1 MSSMME
7 EVAARTGLTYSL
19 KLTPIPLGSV
29 AGLLEGQRVSC
40 TWSERGSR
48 VEAWFDPPLDL
59 GLHVRSLGF
68 VNLPSLGSRVF
79 LGDSNWD
86 EEVIATADD
95 AARAAVLFA
104 SDARRAVLGLNAISA
119 YLEMSDESVATQVQT
134 LDPEAVIQSLTHVAR
149 VAARIAVERLA
160 VPVAAPL
167 RAHAEVLRV
176 FASEH
181 ELSLRETP
189 LELRGEREGVLL
201 EMWYLRTGRSEFDLE
216 VRATP
221 MEAPEGFGLVV
232 RRESA
237 LDRVRTFL
245 GGQDISTGD
254 PVFDPAYLVRAEDE
268 GRAIAA
274 LDPDVRALLMDLGAR
289 FEEVSLEGA
298 ALTARTAVKRVKA
311 EDLRMLLEAA
321 CTVSER
327 VARAAA
333 GVTRGAYR

>member
-1 MSSMME
+1 MSSMLE

-19 KLTPIPLGSV
+19 KLTPLPIGSA

-68 VNLPSLGSRVF
+68 VNLPSLGSRVL
-79 LGDSNWD
+79 LGDPNWD
-86 EEVIATADD
+86 EEVIATADE

-119 YLEMSDESVATQVQT
+119 HLELTDESVVTQVT
-134 LDPEAVIQSLTHVAR
+134 TPDPEAVIQSLTHVAR
-149 VAARIAVERLA
+149 VAARVAAERRS
-160 VPVAAPL
+160 VPVAAAL
-167 RAHAEVLRV
+167 RAHEAALRA
-176 FASEH
+176 FAADH
-181 ELSLRETP
+181 GLLLRETP
-189 LELRGEREGVLL
+189 LELRGERDRVAL
-201 EMWYLRTGRSEFDLE
+201 EVGYLRTGRSEFEVE

-221 MEAPEGFGLVV
+221 LEATEGFGLLVH
-232 RRESA
+232 RESA

-254 PVFDPAYLVRAEDE
+254 PGFDPAYLVRAEDA
-268 GRAIAA
+268 GRARAA
-274 LDPDVRALLMDLGAR
+274 LDGDVRALLMDLAAR
-289 FEEVSLEGA
+289 FETVSLLGA
-298 ALTARTAVKRVKA
+298 ALTARTAVKRVRPD
-311 EDLRMLLEAA
+311 ELRMLLEAA
-321 CTVSER
+321 CTVSDR

>member
-7 EVAARTGLTYSL
+7 EVAVRTGLTYSL
-19 KLTPIPLGSV
+19 KLTPFPLGSA
-29 AGLLEGQRVSC
+29 AGVLEGQRVSC

-86 EEVIATADD
+86 EEVVATADD
-95 AARAAVLFA
+95 ARRAAVLFA
-104 SDARRAVLGLNAISA
+104 SDARRAVLGLNAITS
-119 YLEMSDESVATQVQT
+119 YLEMTDESVVTQVAV

-149 VAARIAVERLA
+149 VAARVAAARHA

-167 RAHAEVLRV
+167 RAHAEILRG
-176 FASEH
+176 FASDNG
-181 ELSLRETP
+181 LLLRETP
-189 LELRGEREGVLL
+189 LELRREREGVVL
-201 EMWYLRTGRSEFDLE
+201 EVGYLRTGRSEFDVE

-221 MEAPEGFGLVV
+221 VDAPEGFGLVV
-232 RRESA
+232 KRESA

-245 GGQDISTGD
+245 GGQDIVVGD

-268 GRAIAA
+268 KRAIAA
-274 LDPDVRALLMDLGAR
+274 LDEDVRALLMDLGAR

-298 ALTARTAVKRVKA
+298 SLTARTAVSRVRP

-321 CTVSER
+321 CTVSDR
-327 VARAAA
+327 VSRGAS

>member
-1 MSSMME
+1 MSSLIE
-7 EVAARTGLTYSL
+7 EVAARLGLTYSV
-19 KLTPIPLGSV
+19 KMTPLPMGAA
-29 AGLLEGQRVSC
+29 AGVLEGQRVSC
-40 TWSERGSR
+40 TWGERGSR

-104 SDARRAVLGLNAISA
+104 ADARRAVLGLNAITS
-119 YLEMSDESVATQVQT
+119 YLELSDTSVVTQVT
-134 LDPEAVIQSLTHVAR
+134 VMDAEAVIQSLTHVAR
-149 VAARIAVERLA
+149 VAAVIASARRA
-160 VPVAAPL
+160 VPVAGPL
-167 RAHAEVLRV
+167 RAHAEILRV

-181 ELSLRETP
+181 ELELTESP
-189 LELRGEREGVLL
+189 LELRGDRDGVRL
-201 EMWYLRTGRSEFDLE
+201 EAWYLRTGRNEFDVE

-221 MEAPEGFGLVV
+221 LDAPEGFGLVV
-232 RRESA
+232 RRGSA
-237 LDRVRTFL
+237 IDRVKTFF
-245 GGQDISTGD
+245 GGQDIVVGD

-268 GRAIAA
+268 GRARGA
-274 LDPDVRALLMDLGAR
+274 LDPDVRALLMDLAGR

-298 ALTARTAVKRVKA
+298 AVTARTAVGRIRA